1 MRRYATAIALAL
13 GLAVVIYPIAKTS
26 QITVI
31 SAVGG
36 LGLGFL
42 VVALASKRA
51 RALAAPAVILIALHY
66 ALTLHVAHAGLD
78 VYSVLVGAGLFVVF
92 EAADLSASLLD
103 VAPLSLRSFAH
114 RAAVML
120 ASVLA
125 GALLTMVAIPARALF
140 SPNVIVVVLGATG
153 VLGVV
158 GIVLTLALRRETR
171 SSATPDADRW

>member
-1 MRRYATAIALAL
+1 MRRSATALALAL

-51 RALAAPAVILIALHY
+51 RALAAPAVILSALHY

-78 VYSVLVGAGLFVVF
+78 VYSVLVGAGLFVMF
-92 EAADLSASLLD
+92 EAADLSTSLLD
-103 VAPLSLRSFAH
+103 MAPLSRRAFTH
-114 RAAVML
+114 RGALML
-120 ASVLA
+120 ATVAA
-125 GALLTMVAIPARALF
+125 GALLAVVAISARGIF
-140 SPNVIVVVLGATG
+140 SPGVVAVSIGATCVLGIVG
-153 VLGVV
+153 VQL
-158 GIVLTLALRRETR
+158 ILALRRR
-171 SSATPDADRW
+171 ISL